1 MQNLVYHEFPLE
13 YHKND
18 TILILGSIP
27 SPKSREE
34 QFYYA
39 HPQNRFWR
47 ILATV
52 FNEDTPI
59 SINDKKDFLKRHHIA
74 LWDVI
79 ASCEIEKASDTSIK
93 NVTPNDINIILNTC
107 PIQKIFTVGKVAT
120 KLYKKYCYPKT
131 KVESIYL
138 PSTSPA
144 NCAMKEDI
152 LIEHFKQIIEK

>member
-1 MQNLVYHEFPLE
+1 MQNLVYHEFPPE

-47 ILATV
+47 VLATV

-74 LWDVI
+74 LWDVV
-79 ASCEIEKASDTSIK
+79 ASCEIENSRDDSIH
-93 NVTPNDINIILNTC
+93 NVKCNDILNLMKQTK
-107 PIQKIFTVGKVAT
+107 IHKIFTTGKKAT
-120 KLYKKYCYPKT
+120 DLYQKYIYPQT
-131 KVESIYL
+131 KIPSIYL
-138 PSTSPA
+138 PSPSPA
-144 NCAMKEDI
+144 NCRMKHAELEKI
-152 LIEHFKQIIEK
+152 YSQIKSY

>member
-1 MQNLVYHEFPLE
+1 MGNIVYHEFPAE
-13 YHKND
+13 YHKDD

-47 ILATV
+47 VLSKI
-52 FNEDTPI
+52 FKE
-59 SINDKKDFLKRHHIA
+59 SIPTSIQDKKEFLKRHHIA

-79 ASCEIEKASDTSIK
+79 YSCEIEKASDTSIK
-93 NVTPNDINIILNTC
+93 NATPNDINFILKKC
-107 PIQKIFTVGKVAT
+107 PIKQIFTVGKIAT
-120 KLYKKYCYPKT
+120 KLYKKYCYPNT
-131 KVESIYL
+131 KIESIYL

-144 NCAMKEDI
+144 NCAMKEEQ
-152 LIEHFKQIIEK
+152 LIEEFKKIIEQ

>member
-1 MQNLVYHEFPLE
+1 MQNLVYHEFPPE
-13 YHKND
+13 YQKDD

-47 ILATV
+47 VLATI

-79 ASCEIEKASDTSIK
+79 ASCEIEKASDT
-93 NVTPNDINIILNTC
+93 
-107 PIQKIFTVGKVAT
+107 
-120 KLYKKYCYPKT
+120 
-131 KVESIYL
+131 
-138 PSTSPA
+138 
-144 NCAMKEDI
+144 
-152 LIEHFKQIIEK
+152 